1 MMKRILILGF
11 LLLAGCRTSSTYIEG
26 NSLALG
32 LYIPSSGQLYGVQ
45 ALSWLSGCKVSVPT
59 NQAFAI
65 SREFSSSNDYFGI
78 VHIREKTKTKIE
90 SQAAEVAPKM
100 H

>member
-1 MMKRILILGF
+1 MKKLLVLGV
-11 LLLAGCRTSSTYIEG
+11 LLLAGCRTSSTYVEG

-32 LYIPSSGQLYGVQ
+32 IYVPSSGQLYGVQ
-45 ALSWLSGCKVSVPT
+45 ALSWLSGCRVDVPT

-65 SREFSSSNDYFGI
+65 SRDFSSSNDYFGF
-78 VHIREKTKTKIE
+78 VHIRETTRTKIE

>member
-1 MMKRILILGF
+1 MKKLLVLGV
-11 LLLAGCRTSSTYIEG
+11 LLLAGCRTSSTYVEG

-32 LYIPSSGQLYGVQ
+32 IYVPSSGQLYGVQ
-45 ALSWLSGCKVSVPT
+45 ALSWLSGCRVDVPT
-59 NQAFAI
+59 NGNFRI

-78 VHIREKTKTKIE
+78 VRIREKTRTEIG
-90 SQAAEVAPKM
+90 SDAAEDALKT